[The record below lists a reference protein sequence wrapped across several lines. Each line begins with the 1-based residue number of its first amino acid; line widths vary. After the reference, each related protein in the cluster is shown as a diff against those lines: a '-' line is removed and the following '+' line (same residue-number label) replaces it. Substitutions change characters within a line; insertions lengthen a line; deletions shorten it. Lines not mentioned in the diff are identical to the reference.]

1 MTGSSGSADRGPELT
16 TLSRGDSAADVHDGT
31 PLAPLVPAIITVHPK
46 DSVVVAVRTMPAG
59 TVVELGTH
67 IVTALHEVPAGHK
80 MAVRDHAAGDVV
92 IKYGMP
98 IGTATEPIA
107 AGSWVHSHNLATQ
120 LSGSLEYTY
129 HAPAPRAAAQHAA
142 TAAPTFD
149 GYVRANGRVGTRNE
163 VWIINTVGC
172 VNTAAERIAQ
182 QARVRFAGQCDGV
195 HSFSHPY
202 GCSQLGDDLDH
213 TRTVLAG
220 LMRHPNAGGVL
231 VLGLGCENNQLSQL
245 LSAVGSDIDPTRV
258 RSFNTQEVDDEVEAG
273 LDAVG
278 ELIARMATDRR
289 EPVPASAL
297 LLGHKCGGSDG
308 FSGITANAL
317 LGRLADRVTAMDG
330 GVVLTEVPEMFGAE
344 QVLLDR
350 AVSREVFDALV
361 AMVNDFKQYFIRH
374 GQPVYENPSP
384 GNKAGGLTTLEEK
397 SLGAI
402 QKGGQAPVARVVRY
416 GQQAAASG
424 LTLLEAPGNDGVS
437 STAMVASG
445 ATLLLFTTG
454 RGTPLGF
461 PVPTIKVSSNS
472 TIAAKKPHWIDFDAG
487 RLLSGT
493 TDFDTLTDELLQYVL
508 DVASGRTHTNNE
520 QFGYREI
527 AIWKDG
533 VTL

>member
-1 MTGSSGSADRGPELT
+1 MTTPATPPPVALQRRASEDAPIDAGSTAPGAR
-16 TLSRGDSAADVHDGT
+16 TLVQ
-31 PLAPLVPAIITVHPK
+31 VHPD
-46 DSVVVAVRTMPAG
+46 DSVVVLVAPQAAG
-59 TVVELGTH
+59 TSITVPGYA
-67 IVTALHEVPAGHK
+67 VTLTEDVPAGHK
-80 MAVRDHAAGDVV
+80 VALRAHAEGEAV

-98 IGTATEPIA
+98 IGRATTAIA
-107 AGSWVHSHNLATQ
+107 AGAWVHSQNLATA
-120 LSGSLEYTY
+120 LSGTLQYTF
-129 HAPAPRAAAQHAA
+129 HGAAPTVEASERAI
-142 TAAPTFD
+142 PTFD
-149 GYVRANGRVGTRNE
+149 GYRRADGRVATRNE

-172 VNTAAERIAQ
+172 VNTAADRIAQ
-182 QARVRFAGQCDGV
+182 AARAAFGTQVDGI
-195 HSFSHPY
+195 HAFSHPY
-202 GCSQLGDDLDH
+202 GCSQLGDDLRH
-213 TRTVLAG
+213 TQAVLAG

-231 VLGLGCENNQLSQL
+231 VLGLGCENNQMAQL
-245 LSAVGSDIDPTRV
+245 LAAAGESID
-258 RSFNTQEVDDEVEAG
+258 RSRLRYFNTQDVVDEIEEGVA
-273 LDAVG
+273 AVG
-278 ELIARMATDRR
+278 ELVARMATDHR
-289 EPVPASAL
+289 EPCPASAL

-317 LGRLADRVTAMDG
+317 LGRLADRVTALHG

-350 AVSREVFDALV
+350 AASREVFDDLV
-361 AMVNDFKQYFIRH
+361 QMVNDFKQYFLKH

-402 QKGGQAPVARVVRY
+402 QKGGRATVTRVVRY
-416 GQQAAASG
+416 GQPAAAEG

-437 STAMVASG
+437 STAMTVSG

-472 TIAAKKPHWIDFDAG
+472 AIADKKPHWIDFDAG
-487 RLLSGT
+487 RLLDGQT
-493 TDFDTLTDELLQYVL
+493 TFDALTDELLAYVL
-508 DVASGRTHTNNE
+508 DVASGRTMTNTE
-520 QFGYREI
+520 KHGYREI